1 MQHKYAPGH
10 PGPLT
15 SPSRPASPVASTTL
29 RPLSTRSTSASLSQ
43 PALSPTVAAPA
54 CAVSRVSAPFPPLS
68 TKLKLALLS
77 QPALSPTVA
86 APAWCAVS
94 RSSATAPPHP
104 SFPDDFQVLGHLSLL
119 FLGRLD
125 RKCYQRSSSSSLGWP
140 QASSPKAARR
150 PTAPPS
156 LLGPD

>member
-1 MQHKYAPGH
+1 MPS
-10 PGPLT
+10 
-15 SPSRPASPVASTTL
+15 SPCIPTPP
-29 RPLSTRSTSASLSQ
+29 PLSTRSESAFLSQ